1 MTSSGKDEKKETN
14 DQITTHHH
22 HHYVTGI
29 MPKILFFI
37 HDKIYGGSLI
47 GVFGYCIEWILEL
60 SHVSTRLHN
69 IFHHNRYI
77 NVNKM
82 GLLAI
87 TMIIIGH
94 YTEHLHQ
101 VDENV
106 KQDIEMAQNK
116 KEDDMRTNRIVA
128 LEKRLSILESK

>member
-1 MTSSGKDEKKETN
+1 
-14 DQITTHHH
+14 
-22 HHYVTGI
+22 
-29 MPKILFFI
+29 
-37 HDKIYGGSLI
+37 
-47 GVFGYCIEWILEL
+47 
-60 SHVSTRLHN
+60 
-69 IFHHNRYI
+69 
-77 NVNKM
+77 M

-94 YTEHLHQ
+94 YTEHLPQ

-128 LEKRLSILESK
+128 LERRLSILESK